1 MRKRFVPLVIAL
13 VSLAA
18 FGVLGVLTGGST
30 PSQQPAAAAPAT
42 TAESTAPAPAPT
54 GDAPAPAP
62 TGDAPAPAAQAEE
75 PAGNPGGAATPVT
88 GCGKPVPCP
97 NRDCADCPHN
107 IYLK

>member
-1 MRKRFVPLVIAL
+1 MGKRCVPLVIAL

-54 GDAPAPAP
+54 GDAPAPA
-62 TGDAPAPAAQAEE
+62 AQAEE

-88 GCGKPVPCP
+88 GCGKPAPCP
-97 NRDCADCPHN
+97 NRDCAECPHN